1 MQAIVV
7 SLDRLATR
15 LLGCYGNEWIETPH
29 LDRLASRAVVF
40 DQAYAADVGTGLG
53 RAWRTAHHAGQGPS
67 AVFER
72 LRQAGVA
79 TYGVAAESALAGDVV
94 TACSQVQRT
103 GGRSGLD
110 AAPDSVPIARLIQA
124 GKRVLQQTAGSRR
137 LLWLHAP
144 EPELPP
150 EGFATLYFEDFAER
164 GLPLDE
170 LPRAD
175 WAGQLAVL
183 AGSVSLIDHW
193 IGELVAALEAQSEPT
208 LLIVTAAAGQPTL
221 ADYRRA
227 AQIRPGV
234 PTETLAAD
242 SVQCP
247 LILASLGGCRAEGIQ
262 GIRCSHLVQPM
273 DVLSTLLDWFE
284 VLDPD
289 SSADLAGRSL
299 LRECVAPQPS
309 RARVFYRDGDHRAGI
324 QTADWKCL
332 VEQPAA
338 EVPERDV
345 QIGDLDWPAQVQLFS
360 KPEDTWD
367 VTDLASQQPE
377 ICQDLVRELNRFRR
391 SFRAS
396 PGVP

>member
-40 DQAYAADVGTGLG
+40 DRAYAEDVGAGLV
-53 RAWRTAHHAGQGPS
+53 RAWRTGLDPGRGPS
-67 AVFER
+67 AVFEPLHR
-72 LRQAGVA
+72 AGVA
-79 TYGVAAESALAGDVV
+79 TYGVAAESARAGEIVS
-94 TACSQVQRT
+94 ACSQVQRT

-110 AAPDSVPIARLIQA
+110 ATPDSVPIARLIQA
-124 GKRVLQQTAGSRR
+124 GKQVLHQTAGSRR
-137 LLWLHAP
+137 LVWLHAP

-175 WAGQLAVL
+175 WSGQLAVL
-183 AGSVSLIDHW
+183 AGSVSLVDHW
-193 IGELVAALEAQSEPT
+193 IGELFTALETQTEPT

-221 ADYRRA
+221 MDYRRA
-227 AQIRPGV
+227 AQIRPGA
-234 PTETLAAD
+234 PTETLAED
-242 SVQCP
+242 SVKCP
-247 LILASLGGCRAEGIQ
+247 LILAHFGDGGTEELQ
-262 GIRCSHLVQPM
+262 GIRCSHLVQSM

-284 VLDPD
+284 VPEPD
-289 SSADLAGRSL
+289 SSPERTGRSL
-299 LRECVAPQPS
+299 LRECVASQPS
-309 RARVFYRDGDHRAGI
+309 RERVFYRDGDHRAGI

-345 QIGDLDWPAQVQLFS
+345 QVGDLDWPAQVQLFS

-377 ICQDLVRELNRFRR
+377 VCQDLVRELNRFRR
-391 SFRAS
+391 SFRA
-396 PGVP
+396 